1 MRSLKV
7 IIACGSGAVTS
18 TMCGGVVKELAA
30 EKRISVDVTTCSI
43 MEFEAQREEYDVK
56 FTTMAYKFPE
66 GEKYTLNIFP
76 LITGINAAV
85 CKEKIAEILLEA
97 AQDEENR

>member
-30 EKRISVDVTTCSI
+30 EKGISVDVTTCSI
-43 MEFEAQREEYDVK
+43 MELEEYDVK